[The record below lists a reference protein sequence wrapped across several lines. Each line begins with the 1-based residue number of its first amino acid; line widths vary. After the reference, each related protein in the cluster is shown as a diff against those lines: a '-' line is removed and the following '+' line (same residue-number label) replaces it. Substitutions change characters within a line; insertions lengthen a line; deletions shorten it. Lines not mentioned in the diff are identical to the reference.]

1 MDNRYRLF
9 GLQEVTMSMTR
20 GEDTSIISPCG
31 IFIKGELNYAKLEK
45 AVQKLVKESDAMKIV
60 FERDENT
67 KKLYMKPLDSY
78 TYTLDVR
85 DAVGVTKEEKEEFI
99 KNDFFEATRKIEYL
113 PDGKVKWNCILYKY
127 SETEHGLW
135 FGMSHLL
142 ADGLSVTNALTRI
155 VLRYNGLPLPPM
167 SSFLD
172 YVKEQ
177 YKLEEEPEYKKL
189 RAEFAESIKD
199 YKAPVDYSKYGTNES
214 RYRELVTL
222 DISELRKFARSNK
235 MSLFHC
241 TLFMFHAA
249 ITATYKAKDSLIGVA
264 VGVRKLKNMSSIG
277 EFLTGYIDRN
287 IFESNDSMKEMAV
300 RCKQRYLAESKKDL
314 ALYDLF
320 RNGTEF
326 ILSYQNF
333 GDDSKD
339 IKFGKAVARPYDNI
353 DEFVKP
359 FHWASLSLDAYESG
373 NELALMAGL
382 DNDIMSG
389 EVLERMKNAFII
401 ANRVLSGE
409 DMTFGEYCKAVDE
422 SVK

>member
-1 MDNRYRLF
+1 MENRYRLF
-9 GLQEVTMSMTR
+9 GLQEVTMSMTK

-31 IFIKGELNYAKLEK
+31 IFIKGELNYPKLEK
-45 AVQKLVKESDAMKIV
+45 AVQKLVKESDAMRFV
-60 FERDENT
+60 FERDEKT
-67 KKLYMKPLDSY
+67 KKLYMKVLDSF
-78 TYTLDVR
+78 TYKLDIR
-85 DAVGVTKEEKEEFI
+85 DAKGATKEEKEEYI
-99 KNDFFEATRKIEYL
+99 KQDFFDATSKIEYL
-113 PDGKVKWNCILYKY
+113 PDGKVKWCCILYRY

-155 VLRYNGLPLPPM
+155 VLRYNGIPLPPM

-172 YVKEQ
+172 YIKEQ
-177 YKLEEEPEYKKL
+177 YKLEEDPEYKKL

-199 YKAPVDYSKYGTNES
+199 YKPPVDYSKYGTNES

-222 DISELRKFARSNK
+222 DISGLRKFARSNK

-249 ITATYKAKDSLIGVA
+249 ITATYKANDSLIGVA
-264 VGVRKLKNMSSIG
+264 VGVRKLKNMSAIG

-320 RNGTEF
+320 RHGTEF

-333 GDDSKD
+333 GDDSKS
-339 IKFGKAVARPYDNI
+339 IKFGKAVAKPYDNI

-373 NELALMAGL
+373 DELALMAGL
-382 DNDIMSG
+382 DNDLLSG
-389 EVLERMKNAFII
+389 ETLERMKNAFII

-409 DMTFGEYCKAVDE
+409 DMTFREYCKAVDE